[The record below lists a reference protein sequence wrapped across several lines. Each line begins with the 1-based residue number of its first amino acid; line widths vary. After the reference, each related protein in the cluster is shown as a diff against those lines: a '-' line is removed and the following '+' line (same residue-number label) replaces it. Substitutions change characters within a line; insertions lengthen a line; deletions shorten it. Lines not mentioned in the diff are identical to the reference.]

1 MNIKYYKM
9 LLLDDDEYY
18 QQEYQR
24 FDEYLDIANIDSL
37 RDLIVSFHENTLLK
51 EFDETAKYIVNQ
63 NLNDSLKLK
72 SNPFINLAIKQLRVP
87 IVPINIPHI
96 HPILDFKCIEALIML
111 LECNCFYYSNKNS
124 NLEEIVNQILNG
136 NILSKLSLL
145 VEEYKSNPLTEYNE
159 TFFEKIK
166 NIKFNDKRA
175 EKLEDFLRGGYL
187 NRIYICE
194 QEASVIGYNY
204 IKLTT
209 RYLMACSAIKNNH
222 MGITCEDV
230 VIGYIL
236 TLKIFKEDL
245 RPEIRKAHTEYS
257 YK

>member
-1 MNIKYYKM
+1 FRAGTENVASIVGMA
-9 LLLDDDEYY
+9 
-18 QQEYQR
+18 
-24 FDEYLDIANIDSL
+24 IA
-37 RDLIVSFHENTLLK
+37 LK
-51 EFDETAKYIVNQ
+51 N
-63 NLNDSLKLK
+63 
-72 SNPFINLAIKQLRVP
+72 
-87 IVPINIPHI
+87 
-96 HPILDFKCIEALIML
+96 
-111 LECNCFYYSNKNS
+111 NCSRIQDN
-124 NLEEIVNQILNG
+124 
-136 NILSKLSLL
+136 
-145 VEEYKSNPLTEYNE
+145 NE
-159 TFFEKIK
+159 HL
-166 NIKFNDKRA
+166 